1 MTSETVWK
9 IPEPL
14 SVCEV
19 RLDDETIIP
28 VRRYGNPA
36 GSRLVLSHGNGL
48 AIDLYYPF
56 WSLLADDFDLMV
68 YDLRNHG
75 WNAVGL
81 QQEHN
86 MPTLIHDH
94 DRILEALESRYGPK
108 TTIGVFH
115 SVSTLIAL
123 FSFTERYSGLVLFDP
138 PICKPAGSQ
147 AEFDAAAER
156 MAAGTRRRGHRF
168 RTEEEFSDFLAYMP
182 GFLRVVPGVR
192 PLMAR
197 TTLRRSADGQAYELR
212 CPREYEAQIT
222 DYVRSFSPLLDLAV
236 LPCPTKVIGADP
248 TLPYAYLP
256 TFDLGHVQ
264 TVDYDFLP
272 EATHLLQ
279 LEKPA
284 ECVAMLRE
292 FLEHHGLA

>member
-1 MTSETVWK
+1 MNPETVRE

-14 SVCEV
+14 SVLEV
-19 RLDDETIIP
+19 RLDGETVIP
-28 VRRYGNPA
+28 VRRHGNPA

-56 WSLLADDFDLMV
+56 WSLLADDFDLVV

-75 WNAVGL
+75 WNAVGI

-86 MPTLIHDH
+86 IPTLIHDH
-94 DRILEALESRYGPK
+94 DRILEAVERRYGKK
-108 TTIGVFH
+108 TTVGVFH

-123 FSFTERYSGLVLFDP
+123 LSFTDRYSGLVLFDP
-138 PICKPAGSQ
+138 PICKPGRSQ
-147 AEFDAAAER
+147 AEFDVAAER
-156 MAAGTRRRGHRF
+156 MAAGTRRRGQRF
-168 RTEEEFSDFLAYMP
+168 RTEEEFADLLAYMP
-182 GFLRVVPGVR
+182 GFLRVASGVR
-192 PLMAR
+192 ELMAR

-212 CPREYEAQIT
+212 CPRKYEAQIT
-222 DYVRSFSPLLDLAV
+222 DYVRSFSPLLDLAY

-248 TLPYAYLP
+248 TLPSAYLP
-256 TFDLGHVQ
+256 TFDLGHVL

-284 ECVAMLRE
+284 ECIAMLLN
-292 FLEHHGLA
+292 FLENQGLA